1 VDEWAL
7 KMNTQEETKLWDKAL
22 LVIRDMVDEKSF
34 KMWFKPLKFVSLQ
47 NDALN
52 IEAPSQLFADWINRN
67 YKDTIDQSLSS
78 VTDKKLKIAFSICRE
93 SRGKQKFK
101 RQGPTLFD
109 RNNTDFSAYLN
120 PNYTFDKFVVGSGN
134 QFAHAAS
141 IAVANSPGKAY
152 NPLFIYG
159 GVGLGKTHLMQAIG
173 NELIA
178 KQGNKK
184 AQYIS
189 SEKFTNQLINAIQN
203 RTTEKFR
210 KNYRSLGVLLIDDIH
225 FIGGKEST
233 EAEFFHTFNE
243 LYDAHKQIV
252 ISSDRPPQ
260 EIPTLEKRLV
270 SRFRWGLVADI
281 QPADFETRMAI
292 LQKKASFYGYN
303 VPEGVLSYICAGITS
318 NIRELEGALIRVVAY
333 SSLNGKNINID
344 IVKELLK
351 DLIQSGEQK
360 KPITIDLIKEEVSNL
375 FNIKVSDM
383 NSKKRDRSIAYPRQ
397 IAMYISRELTDV
409 SLPGIGNNFGGRD
422 HTTVVHACNK
432 IKTKRKIDKNLDQM
446 IVRVIQNVKC

>member
-1 VDEWAL
+1 
-7 KMNTQEETKLWDKAL
+7 MGTPEENNLWDKAL
-22 LVIRDMVDEKSF
+22 LVIKDVVDEKSF
-34 KMWFKPLKFVSLQ
+34 NMWFKPLKFVSSE
-47 NDALN
+47 NDVLN
-52 IEAPSQLFADWINRN
+52 IEAPSQLFADWINKN
-67 YKDTIDQSLSS
+67 YKDMIDKGLSS
-78 VTDKKLKIAFSICRE
+78 ITDKKIKIEFSICRE

-101 RQGPTLFD
+101 KQGPSLFD
-109 RNNTDFSAYLN
+109 RSDTGFSTSLN

-141 IAVANSPGKAY
+141 MAVANSPGKAY

-173 NELIA
+173 NELIT
-178 KQGNKK
+178 KHGDKK
-184 AQYIS
+184 IQYIS
-189 SEKFTNQLINAIQN
+189 SEKFTNQLIGAIQN

-225 FIGGKEST
+225 FIAGKEST

-260 EIPTLEKRLV
+260 EIPTIEKRLV
-270 SRFRWGLVADI
+270 SRFRWGLVTDI

-303 VPEGVLSYICAGITS
+303 VPGDMLSYICSGITS

-333 SSLNGKNINID
+333 SSLNGKNLNIEV
-344 IVKELLK
+344 VKELLK
-351 DLIQSGEQK
+351 DLIKGGDTQ
-360 KPITIDLIKEEVSNL
+360 KPITIDLIKEEVSKL
-375 FNIKVSDM
+375 FNIKVSEM
-383 NSKKRDRSIAYPRQ
+383 NSKKRDRLIVYPRQ
-397 IAMYISRELTDV
+397 IAMYLVRELTDF

-422 HTTVVHACNK
+422 HTTVIHACNT
-432 IKTKRKIDKNLDQM
+432 IKTKRKTDKNLDQ
-446 IVRVIQNVKC
+446 IITKIIQNIKC